1 MGRFTGNRVRT
12 LAAAG
17 VLTVAGVVGAATVV
31 NAQTP
36 TPTPTPTQSAGSQQR
51 SQAADAYITRLAQ
64 NLGVTPDKL
73 REALKQT
80 ALQEVDAAVARG
92 DLTAQ
97 QAQAAKDRIN
107 SGEFGGFGFGI
118 GRGGPGGPDGGH
130 GIFVERDQLAQFLG
144 ITAEQLRTESEGKS
158 LAQVAQARGKTRDQ
172 LIQFIIT
179 SAQTRLASEVQAG
192 RLTQQQA
199 DQRLSDLRTKVEEMV
214 DQVRQAGQRPRMTT
228 GGSQ

>member
-1 MGRFTGNRVRT
+1 MRRIMGNRVRV

-17 VLTVAGVVGAATVV
+17 VLTAAGIAGAATVV

-36 TPTPTPTQSAGSQQR
+36 TPTPTQSAGSQQR
-51 SQAADAYITRLAQ
+51 TQMADAYITRLAQ
-64 NLGVTPDKL
+64 NLGVTPDRL
-73 REALKQT
+73 RDALKQT

-97 QAQAAKDRIN
+97 QAQTAKDRIN
-107 SGEFGGFGFGI
+107 SDEFGGFGFAF
-118 GRGGPGGPDGGH
+118 GRGGPGGPGGGH

-158 LAQVAQARGKTRDQ
+158 LAQVAQAHGKTRDQ
-172 LIQFIIT
+172 LIQFIIS
-179 SAQTRLASEVQAG
+179 SAQTRLAADMQAG

-199 DQRLSDLRTKVEEMV
+199 DQRLADLRSKVGEMV